1 MDRFTIDTR
10 SGSRYIG
17 LSIMHYG
24 LRFYGPCT
32 GQQCASG
39 FPCMPFPQSGRNTY
53 SSGRSFA
60 ASILIPGMNFTC
72 DGTITRVTV
81 GGMRRSG
88 KNKKKLKL
96 RVWKENAT
104 EPGIYHRSGKA
115 IALALNNN
123 MCNEKKKR
131 CTLQLLMEEKQISV
145 EPGDLLGIEVPR
157 SNAADFELDSVP
169 MPGLM
174 NYIFRSNQHSMVN
187 LSDRMDVIEEQ
198 PLIMFRLN
206 RGDSGTIINFNTM
219 RTYSEARG
227 M

>member
-17 LSIMHYG
+17 LSIMA
-24 LRFYGPCT
+24 LIRFYGPCT

-39 FPCMPFPQSGRNTY
+39 FPGMPFPQLSGRNTY
-53 SSGRSFA
+53 FSGRSFA
-60 ASILIPGMNFTC
+60 VYSILIPGMNFTC
-72 DGTITRVTV
+72 DGTITRVIV

-88 KNKKKLKL
+88 KNKKKVKL
-96 RVWKENAT
+96 CIWKENAT

-123 MCNEKKKR
+123 MCNERNRR
-131 CTLQLLMEEKQISV
+131 CTLQLMEEKQISV
-145 EPGDLLGIEVPR
+145 ESGDLLGIEVPR
-157 SNAADFELDSVP
+157 SNAADFELNSVP

-174 NYIFRSNQHSMVN
+174 NYIFSSNQHSMVN

-206 RGDSGTIINFNTM
+206 RRDSGTII
-219 RTYSEARG
+219 
-227 M
+227 